1 MNILLILFFTISSGS
16 AITFNCSYS
25 FNDFVLIGKE
35 YTCWA
40 TISNVT
46 ESNVL
51 LDVIGTHQPDKD
63 NSDVF
68 ALEIQNATQ
77 LSFIPQGIEIF
88 FPNLWALII
97 GNHSIVEL
105 EGDEL
110 RNYNDLRLF
119 GLING
124 KLEKISGDLFDPT
137 PHMTHLWLT
146 KNKIKNMSENFI
158 NYSENLMFAEFSDN
172 DCISMQ
178 ATNQFE
184 MEDLAENLRVNCT
197 EGSSDAIAVPAVVV
211 EALIEDTSENK
222 CEKGGEIERIC
233 RLERDNEI
241 LNGKIKELVSEVENL
256 KYKFENV
263 NNNEILNKYETVEES

>member
-1 MNILLILFFTISSGS
+1 MNIFLILFLTISSGS

-25 FNDFVLIGKE
+25 FNEFVLIGKE

-51 LDVIGTHQPDKD
+51 FDVVGTHKPDKD

-105 EGDEL
+105 DGDEL
-110 RNYNDLRLF
+110 RNYNDLKLF

-137 PHMTHLWLT
+137 PHMTHLWMT

-158 NYSENLMFAEFSDN
+158 NYSDNLMFADFTGN

-184 MEDLAENLRVNCT
+184 MEDLAENLRLNCT
-197 EGSSDAIAVPAVVV
+197 EGSIDVVAAPVVNV
-211 EALIEDTSENK
+211 ETLIEDTNDKK
-222 CEKGGEIERIC
+222 CEKGNEIERIC
-233 RLERDNEI
+233 RLEKENEI
-241 LNGKIKELVSEVENL
+241 LHVKIKELMTEVENL
-256 KYKFENV
+256 K
-263 NNNEILNKYETVEES
+263 NNFGNTVEVLNKEEFVEEP

>member
-1 MNILLILFFTISSGS
+1 MNYLLILILSISSGS
-16 AITFNCSYS
+16 AITFNCLYS

-51 LDVIGTHQPDKD
+51 FDVIGTHQAEKD

-77 LSFIPQGIEIF
+77 LTFIPQGIEIF

-97 GNHSIVEL
+97 GNHSIL
-105 EGDEL
+105 QLDGDEL
-110 RNYNDLRLF
+110 RNYNDLKLF

-146 KNKIKNMSENFI
+146 KNKIKNLTESFI
-158 NYSENLMFAEFSDN
+158 NYSENLMFADFTDN

-197 EGSSDAIAVPAVVV
+197 EGSIDAVAAPAVVV
-211 EALIEDTSENK
+211 ETLIEDTNEIACENGN
-222 CEKGGEIERIC
+222 EVERIC
-233 RLERDNEI
+233 RLEKENEI
-241 LNGKIKELVSEVENL
+241 LNGKIKELVVEIENL
-256 KYKFENV
+256 R
-263 NNNEILNKYETVEES
+263 NNFGNLNTVEAMNKEEFVEES